1 MCIKYVYIY
10 IYIWVW
16 QNMANISQQSPGT
29 IFQAELIRHADGIA
43 KKLVPI
49 VVVGRVR
56 LGEAT
61 MARIVFSGWLFQ
73 SDSPSV
79 NHLYHLCICIY
90 IYISFT
96 FIYNQVRCFYFSDH
110 PSSPFSCPFFARS
123 RRTLAVS
130 LVKEA
135 RMVRQPSSQPDL
147 VCIRFSTALAM
158 IIIT

>member
-1 MCIKYVYIY
+1 LLFHSDLIPKCQPFISFIHVYYIY
-10 IYIWVW
+10 I
-16 QNMANISQQSPGT
+16 
-29 IFQAELIRHADGIA
+29 
-43 KKLVPI
+43 
-49 VVVGRVR
+49 
-56 LGEAT
+56 
-61 MARIVFSGWLFQ
+61 
-73 SDSPSV
+73 
-79 NHLYHLCICIY
+79 
-90 IYISFT
+90 
-96 FIYNQVRCFYFSDH
+96 IYNQIRFVYFSDH